1 MRIPKMGCHRQ
12 TGQARVI
19 YRGKHYYLGKFGS
32 EEAAEAYKS
41 FISKVINGE
50 EFKAEVTSY
59 TVAVAMV
66 QYLEYCKGYY
76 GEKEAGNVKT
86 ALRLM
91 ARKFGTVELANLGP
105 SVVSDFIQGM
115 ANSGDYTRYRCNK
128 VLAIWKRFYR
138 WLAVKELIKPEK
150 LAVMNAIP
158 GIKLGRSA
166 ARETEPV
173 KAPPIEDFNRLVSIA
188 PPHVADLLNLQLL
201 LACRPGE
208 LVSMKPGLV
217 DRSKPV
223 WVYTPSKHK
232 NQHRGHQRKILIG
245 PKAQVILAKYLF
257 RGDDEYCWPSEK
269 ILDCHYQV
277 HSYEQELKRL
287 SQRAGIEKIL
297 PNQVRHLAATV
308 IHERYGWEAARQML
322 GHKTVGTTQ
331 FYVEELL
338 TNAGKVASEI
348 G

>member
-1 MRIPKMGCHRQ
+1 MCCHRQ

-19 YRGKHYYLGKFGS
+19 YKGKHYYLGLFGTDS
-32 EEAAEAYKS
+32 AAEAYKN
-41 FISKVINGE
+41 FVSKIINGG
-50 EFKAEVTSY
+50 EFKVSATSY

-66 QYLEYCKGYY
+66 QYLTHCKSYY
-76 GEKEAGNVKT
+76 GEKEAGNVQT

-91 ARKFGTVELANLGP
+91 ATKFGTIELANLGP
-105 SVVSDFIQGM
+105 AVVADFIESM
-115 ANSGDYTRYRCNK
+115 ANSGEYTRYRCNK

-158 GIKLGRSA
+158 GIKIGRSKA
-166 ARETEPV
+166 KETTPI
-173 KAPPIEDFNRLVSIA
+173 KAPAMEDFEKLVAVA
-188 PPHVADLLNLQLL
+188 PPHIADLMNLQLL

-223 WVYTPSKHK
+223 WVYTPAKHK

-245 PKAQVILAKYLF
+245 PRAQAILAKYLF
-257 RGDDEYCWPSEK
+257 RSEDEWCWPSEK
-269 ILDCHYQV
+269 MPGNHYQV
-277 HSYEQELKRL
+277 HSYEQELKRMAKRV
-287 SQRAGIEKIL
+287 SIEKIL
-297 PNQVRHLAATV
+297 PNQIRHLAATL
-308 IHERYGWEAARQML
+308 IHERYGWESARQML

-338 TNAGKVASEI
+338 ANASRVAEQM